1 MRSQKQWPSDPQQ
14 HLVDF
19 FGQYRDPMWD
29 NMDEWR
35 KEMDDIRDQLPDMEG
50 KIEELHAS
58 LALERR
64 RTWAFDTY
72 KGADP
77 DVTVSKFNNL

>member
-1 MRSQKQWPSDPQQ
+1 MRSQKQWPADPQQ

-35 KEMDDIRDQLPDMEG
+35 KEMDDIRTEVPG
-50 KIEELHAS
+50 LHEQIQSLEAT

-72 KGADP
+72 KTADP
-77 DVTVSKFNNL
+77 DVTVSSN